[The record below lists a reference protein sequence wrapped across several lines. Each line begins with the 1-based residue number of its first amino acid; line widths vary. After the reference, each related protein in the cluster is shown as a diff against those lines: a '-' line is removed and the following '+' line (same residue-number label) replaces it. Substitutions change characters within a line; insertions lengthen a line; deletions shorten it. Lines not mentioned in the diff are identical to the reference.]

1 MELKNKYNN
10 EVKAALQAQFNFK
23 SSMQIPKIEKI
34 VLNMTAGNEVTN
46 SKAIE
51 EVELQLT
58 AIAGQKP
65 TTTVAKKSL
74 ASWKLREGMP
84 MGSKVTLRGDRMWN
98 FLEKLVDIVIPRIRD
113 FRGVNPKAFDG
124 RGNFSLGIKEQIIF
138 PEIEF
143 DKVRRIKGLDV
154 IIVTTTDSDDE
165 ARELLS
171 LLGMPFKGKAKQ

>member
-10 EVKAALQAQFNFK
+10 EVKAALQAKFNYK
-23 SSMQIPKIEKI
+23 STMQTPKIEKI

-74 ASWKLREGMP
+74 AS
-84 MGSKVTLRGDRMWN
+84 
-98 FLEKLVDIVIPRIRD
+98 
-113 FRGVNPKAFDG
+113 
-124 RGNFSLGIKEQIIF
+124 
-138 PEIEF
+138 
-143 DKVRRIKGLDV
+143 
-154 IIVTTTDSDDE
+154 
-165 ARELLS
+165 
-171 LLGMPFKGKAKQ
+171 